1 MDEQAA
7 ILRCQAGKLDALRV
21 LFDLHHRAVFR
32 TAYGIVHNQEQAE
45 DVTQQVFIELF
56 RSIKRFDTDRPFR
69 PWIHRIAVNES
80 LDQIKKQQK
89 ARHVPIETAQSLP
102 SGITSPEQSAEESE
116 LRAAIRTAIWS
127 LDPRFRAVVVLRY
140 YHGFSESEM
149 AVALNCPQGTVKSR
163 LHYALRKLSEILT
176 AYSPAQS
183 TLNPSAPPPSRHGD
197 QLVEC
202 IVRPA
207 QNLKANCN
215 ETE

>member
-1 MDEQAA
+1 MVVGIPDSVRSSYSVTTTASA
-7 ILRCQAGKLDALRV
+7 SLR
-21 LFDLHHRAVFR
+21 
-32 TAYGIVHNQEQAE
+32 
-45 DVTQQVFIELF
+45 
-56 RSIKRFDTDRPFR
+56 
-69 PWIHRIAVNES
+69 
-80 LDQIKKQQK
+80 
-89 ARHVPIETAQSLP
+89 
-102 SGITSPEQSAEESE
+102 
-116 LRAAIRTAIWS
+116 
-127 LDPRFRAVVVLRY
+127 
-140 YHGFSESEM
+140 

-207 QNLKANCN
+207 QNLKANWN

>member
-1 MDEQAA
+1 MNEQAA
-7 ILRCQAGKLDALRV
+7 ILRCQAGELDALRV

-32 TAYGIVHNQEQAE
+32 TAYGIVHNHEQAE

-56 RSIKRFDTDRPFR
+56 RSLKRFDTDRPFR
-69 PWIHRIAVNES
+69 PWIHRIAVNQS
-80 LDQIKKQQK
+80 LDQVKKQQK
-89 ARHVPIETAQSLP
+89 TRHVPIETAQSVP
-102 SGITSPEQSAEESE
+102 SAITSPEQSAEESE

-140 YHGFSESEM
+140 YHGFSEPEM

-163 LHYALRKLSEILT
+163 LHYALRKMSEILT
-176 AYSPAQS
+176 AYSPTPKAVN
-183 TLNPSAPPPSRHGD
+183 LSAPPLSGHGD

-202 IVRPA
+202 AARPA
-207 QNLKANCN
+207 ENLRANCN